1 MWDTGDE
8 GDAMKEQSPYRWV
21 IITAVISAITVAVI
35 VLVLVDVFNKKQE
48 ALSPYAQIVEIDD
61 SVADPKIWGINF
73 PYQYESYLKTA
84 DQERTRYGGSEAIP
98 HTPTEADPRSVV
110 AQSKLEEDPR
120 LKTIWA
126 GYAFSIDFR
135 EERGHAHM
143 LSDQV
148 YTERVRVVKQPGTCV
163 NCHASTYV
171 AMKKLGDGDIV
182 KGFHEL
188 NALPYGEAR
197 KLVDHPVACI
207 DCHTPKTMKLRV
219 TRPAFMEG
227 IRKVKAS
234 QGMASYNVNEDASA
248 LEMRTFVCAQCHVE
262 YYFKGNGKTLTY
274 PWDKGLRA
282 DEILDYYE
290 KEEFTDWTHKLT
302 DAPVLKAQHPE
313 FEMFSQGIHA
323 RSGVTCTDCHMP
335 YSRQGAMKVTNH
347 HVQSPVLSVGTS
359 CRTCHRWTED
369 ELKERVYTIQ
379 SRTFEL
385 RNVAMDALVDY
396 ITDLKQAKPL
406 SPSTKDEAYRL
417 QRRAQFFLDFVEAE
431 NSMGF
436 HAPGEALR
444 VLGLSIDASRKGQN
458 LIRSHVKK

>member
-1 MWDTGDE
+1 
-8 GDAMKEQSPYRWV
+8 MKEQSPYRWV